1 MSDREPTIA
10 DVLTAIGGVHL
21 RLDQLNGQLTAA
33 RADIMARIDRLQ
45 DALTLSRDEQLVDS
59 SAILLM
65 RRQIQHLTDRVQ
77 ALEERRP

>member
-1 MSDREPTIA
+1 MSEREPTIA
-10 DVLTAIGGVHL
+10 DVLAAIEAL
-21 RLDQLNGQLTAA
+21 EARLLTA
-33 RADIMARIDRLQ
+33 RADLMARIDRLQ
-45 DALTLSRDEQLVDS
+45 NALTLSRDEQIVDS

>member
-1 MSDREPTIA
+1 MSDHEPDHEPTIA
-10 DVLTAIGGVHL
+10 DVLEAINQNRIELV
-21 RLDQLNGQLTAA
+21 NT

>member
-1 MSDREPTIA
+1 MSEREPTIA
-10 DVLTAIGGVHL
+10 DVLISIG
-21 RLDQLNGQLTAA
+21 RL

>member
-10 DVLTAIGGVHL
+10 DVLAAID
-21 RLDQLNGQLTAA
+21 RI
-33 RADIMARIDRLQ
+33 RAEIMARIDRLQ
-45 DALTLSRDEQLVDS
+45 DALTLARDEQLVDS